1 MCFRVLDDWADL
13 SGIKF
18 LSKNFRQAA
27 PGVQALNLVWGPMS
41 HSESMASKCL
51 SNSEKLQN
59 HLKTCVITDSWSP
72 PGNLLGRLG
81 AGTRMDFTEAPWSF
95 RCRWSQTHR
104 PSTCF
109 MN

>member
-1 MCFRVLDDWADL
+1 MLDDGADL

-27 PGVQALNLVWGPMS
+27 PGVQALNLFWGPIS
-41 HSESMASKCL
+41 HTKSMASKCL
-51 SNSEKLQN
+51 SSSEKLQD
-59 HLKTCVITDSWSP
+59 HLRMCVITDSRSP
-72 PGNLLGRLG
+72 PWNLLGRLG
-81 AGTRMDFTEAPWSF
+81 AGTRMDFREAPWSF
-95 RCRWSQTHR
+95 RCRRSQTHR